1 MTRLRSV
8 IPAGLSL
15 AVFSPLTIALAAVAF
30 GPAALDVP
38 LGAQTRLTKQDA
50 DRCEGKLGRISSFA
64 NAPKAKAS
72 TNGAPAPVSQTTQL
86 TDAELNAYLRF
97 NLKDQVPT
105 GVVEPTLTALGE
117 GRVRGTATIDLDAVR
132 KQKQRGW
139 TDPLSYMTGKLP
151 LVASGLL
158 ITQNGVGRFQLES
171 AELSGIAIPKSL
183 LQELLAYYSKSAERP
198 SGISMDDPFEL
209 PARIKEIRVGKG
221 EAMVVQ

>member
-1 MTRLRSV
+1 V
-8 IPAGLSL
+8 Q
-15 AVFSPLTIALAAVAF
+15 
-30 GPAALDVP
+30 
-38 LGAQTRLTKQDA
+38 LGAQSRLTKQDA
-50 DRCEGKLGRISSFA
+50 DRCEGKLDRISSFA
-64 NAPKAKAS
+64 NAAKPKATS
-72 TNGAPAPVSQTTQL
+72 GSAPAGAAPAAGSQTTQL

-97 NLKDQVPT
+97 NLKDQVPA
-105 GVVEPTLTALGE
+105 GVVEPTLSALGD

-139 TDPLSYMTGKLP
+139 TDPLSYMSGKMP

-171 AELSGIAIPKSL
+171 AEISGISIPKSL
-183 LQELLAYYSKSAERP
+183 LQELLAYYSKSADRP

>member
-1 MTRLRSV
+1 MTRLRSAL
-8 IPAGLSL
+8 PAGLSAAIL
-15 AVFSPLTIALAAVAF
+15 SPLVIVAVAL
-30 GPAALDVP
+30 GVQ

-50 DRCEGKLGRISSFA
+50 DRCEGKLGRISNFA
-64 NAPKAKAS
+64 AAAQPRAS
-72 TNGAPAPVSQTTQL
+72 AGPSAAASQTTQL
-86 TDAELNAYLRF
+86 TDAELNAYIRF
-97 NLKDQVPT
+97 HLKDQVPA
-105 GVVEPTLTALGE
+105 GVVEPTLTALGD

-158 ITQNGVGRFQLES
+158 ITQNGVGRFQLEG
-171 AELSGIAIPKSL
+171 AEISGIAIPKSL
-183 LQELLAYYSKSAERP
+183 LQELLSYYSRSADKP

>member
-1 MTRLRSV
+1 V
-8 IPAGLSL
+8 Q
-15 AVFSPLTIALAAVAF
+15 
-30 GPAALDVP
+30 

-64 NAPKAKAS
+64 STPKPRAS
-72 TNGAPAPVSQTTQL
+72 TAPSAAPSASQTTQL
-86 TDAELNAYLRF
+86 TDSELNAYIRF
-97 NLKDQVPT
+97 HLKEQVPA
-105 GVVEPTLTALGE
+105 GVVEPMLTALGE

-139 TDPLSYMTGKLP
+139 TDPLSYMSGKLP
-151 LVASGLL
+151 LMASGLL
-158 ITQNGVGRFQLES
+158 ITQNGVGRFQLEA
-171 AELSGIAIPKSL
+171 AEISGIAIPKSL
-183 LQELLAYYSKSAERP
+183 LQELVSYYSRSTENP

>member
-1 MTRLRSV
+1 MTRLRSAL
-8 IPAGLSL
+8 PAGLAAAIL
-15 AVFSPLTIALAAVAF
+15 SPLVITLGVQ
-30 GPAALDVP
+30 

-64 NAPKAKAS
+64 STPKPRAS
-72 TNGAPAPVSQTTQL
+72 NGPSAASPSQTTQL
-86 TDAELNAYLRF
+86 TDTEVNAYIRF
-97 NLKDQVPT
+97 HLKEQVPA
-105 GVVEPTLTALGE
+105 GVVEPTLTALGD

-151 LVASGLL
+151 LTASGLL
-158 ITQNGVGRFQLES
+158 ITQDGVGRFQLEA
-171 AELSGIAIPKSL
+171 AEISGIAIPKSL
-183 LQELLAYYSKSAERP
+183 LQELVSYYSRSADKP

>member
-8 IPAGLSL
+8 VPAGLTAAIL
-15 AVFSPLTIALAAVAF
+15 SPLVMALGVQLA
-30 GPAALDVP
+30 
-38 LGAQTRLTKQDA
+38 AQTRLTKQDA

-64 NAPKAKAS
+64 STPKPRAS
-72 TNGAPAPVSQTTQL
+72 TGPSPAPSASQTTQL
-86 TDAELNAYLRF
+86 TDSEVNAYIRF
-97 NLKDQVPT
+97 HLKEQVPA
-105 GVVEPTLTALGE
+105 GVVEPMLTALGE

-139 TDPLSYMTGKLP
+139 TDPLSYMSGKLP
-151 LVASGLL
+151 LMASGLL
-158 ITQNGVGRFQLES
+158 ITQNGVGRFQLEA
-171 AELSGIAIPKSL
+171 AEISGIAIPKSL
-183 LQELLAYYSKSAERP
+183 LQELVSYYSRSTENP